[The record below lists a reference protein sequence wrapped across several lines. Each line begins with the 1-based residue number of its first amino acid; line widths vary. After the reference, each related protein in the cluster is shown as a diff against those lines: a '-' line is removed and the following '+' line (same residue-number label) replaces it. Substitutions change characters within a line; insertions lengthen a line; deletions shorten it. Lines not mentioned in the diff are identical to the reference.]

1 MTWKGT
7 ELERVV
13 ASSQRLAERTRP
25 MYLRR
30 VQAFIEFVGVS
41 PDCWTAYNLER
52 WRDSLRERGLKP
64 KTINLYM
71 AAVSF
76 ASKRMADL
84 QLGPNFA
91 RGAERMRVRAGDV
104 TRGEPLSLAHA
115 RRLLKACNGKD
126 AAALRDRAMILLALR
141 TGFRRQEV
149 VDVTFERVNGR
160 QKTVTVIAKG
170 GNLHTVEVDDEAWA
184 ALNVWIGWLRK
195 HDIREGAVFRS
206 LRPSCD
212 PREPFYI
219 GDSLSPMG
227 FTKLLAGRGEAAKIG
242 HVHPHQLR
250 HTFTALALDAGVPM
264 WRVQKVLGHRSPEMT
279 MHYAPDKSGAI
290 GAHLPPLDAS

>member
-1 MTWKGT
+1 
-7 ELERVV
+7 
-13 ASSQRLAERTRP
+13 

-30 VQAFIEFVGVS
+30 VQAFIEFVGAS

-52 WRDSLRERGLKP
+52 WRDALRARGLKP
-64 KTINLYM
+64 KTVNLYM
-71 AAVSF
+71 AAVAF
-76 ASKRMADL
+76 ASKRVADL
-84 QLGPNFA
+84 GLGPNFA
-91 RGAERMRVRAGDV
+91 RGAERMRVRASDV
-104 TRGEPLSLAHA
+104 KRGEPLSLSHA

-149 VDVTFERVNGR
+149 VDVTFEHVNGR

-170 GNLHTVEVDDEAWA
+170 GGLHTVQVDDEAWA
-184 ALNVWIGWLRK
+184 ALHDWIRWLRK
-195 HDIREGAVFRS
+195 RDVGAGPVFRS

-212 PREPFYI
+212 PREPFHI
-219 GDSLSPMG
+219 GDSLSGMG
-227 FTKLLAGRGEAAKIG
+227 FTKLLAGRAEDAKIG

-264 WRVQKVLGHRSPEMT
+264 WQVQKVLGHRSPEMT
-279 MHYAPDKSGAI
+279 MHYAPDKSGAV